1 MLPAQRLGSNWQPRR
16 LLWLAP
22 RNPAEAAAAVGHHKL
37 LSTGF
42 VSIFLT
48 TTAFA
53 PTAADKLLI
62 MFIGK
67 IQRKFIFVMQR
78 RSFKMRNLY
87 FVRYNLWCLGRIGSR
102 QVSSWKMA
110 SAAPPE
116 ASTMAPLAKALWFER
131 KICCRSVNLNRKEFI
146 SYYQRNTGQGLN

>member
-62 MFIGK
+62 MLIGK

-87 FVRYNLWCLGRIGSR
+87 FVRYNL
-102 QVSSWKMA
+102 
-110 SAAPPE
+110 
-116 ASTMAPLAKALWFER
+116 
-131 KICCRSVNLNRKEFI
+131 
-146 SYYQRNTGQGLN
+146 